1 MELTME
7 FEFMAAP
14 GGLFEAVPD
23 HFEFENE
30 SITNQWTDMEL
41 DPTSPS
47 MSLFHELEQ
56 VQEVQETIK
65 PTPTSALLADLI
77 NECGIEVVEEA
88 TAPSSPTS
96 SLDSGMEDHQSLI
109 DELEQF
115 FGSPTHVDAPETS
128 YPGLDLVSKAEVVAR
143 ASPSSILRA
152 LSTGQVLLPA
162 QAEAM
167 VSEADLR
174 NALTTSCVTEDG
186 HSVVIIVAP
195 ASPALDTTT
204 DTDSDWVPSSPA
216 SPLRSLGPASGAI
229 RKRYQRSKPAS
240 PPAGPYPVEKKARKK
255 AQNRTAA
262 FRYREKKKGELDCV
276 DTELELLAA
285 KNVALS
291 AQLKEME
298 TEARLLKKLMAE
310 VGLGSYANAI
320 KL

>member
-1 MELTME
+1 ME
-7 FEFMAAP
+7 FTLAAP
-14 GGLFEAVPD
+14 GGLFETAPD
-23 HFEFENE
+23 HFEFEFENVE
-30 SITNQWTDMEL
+30 SITNEWTDMEL

-65 PTPTSALLADLI
+65 PTTTSALLADLI

-88 TAPSSPTS
+88 TNPSSPAS
-96 SLDSGMEDHQSLI
+96 SLDSGMEDHQNLI

-115 FGSPTHVDAPETS
+115 FGSPTSVDASET
-128 YPGLDLVSKAEVVAR
+128 GLALVSQGEVVAR
-143 ASPSSILRA
+143 ASPASILQA
-152 LSTGQVLLPA
+152 LSTGQVLLPPG
-162 QAEAM
+162 AEAM
-167 VSEADLR
+167 LSKADLAG
-174 NALTTSCVTEDG
+174 ALTTSCITEDG

-204 DTDSDWVPSSPA
+204 DTDSDWAPNSPA
-216 SPLRSLGPASGAI
+216 SPLHSLGPASGAV

-240 PPAGPYPVEKKARKK
+240 PPSGPYPVEKKARKK
-255 AQNRTAA
+255 AQNRKAA
-262 FRYREKKKGELDCV
+262 FIYRERKKGEADSV
-276 DTELELLAA
+276 DTQLELLAA

>member
-1 MELTME
+1 ME
-7 FEFMAAP
+7 FSLSAP
-14 GGLFEAVPD
+14 DGLFETVPD

-88 TAPSSPTS
+88 TAPSSPAS

-115 FGSPTHVDAPETS
+115 FGSPTSVDAPETN
-128 YPGLDLVSKAEVVAR
+128 YPGLDLVSQTEVTAR
-143 ASPSSILRA
+143 ASPASILQA

-162 QAEAM
+162 GAEAM
-167 VSEADLR
+167 LSEADLR
-174 NALTTSCVTEDG
+174 DALTTSCITEDG

-216 SPLRSLGPASGAI
+216 SPLRSLGPASGTI

-262 FRYREKKKGELDCV
+262 FRYREKKKGEADSV

-310 VGLGSYANAI
+310 VGLGTYANAI

>member
-1 MELTME
+1 ME
-7 FEFMAAP
+7 FTLAAP
-14 GGLFEAVPD
+14 GGLFETATD
-23 HFEFENE
+23 HFEVFEFENE

-56 VQEVQETIK
+56 VQEVQETK
-65 PTPTSALLADLI
+65 PTNTSALLADLI

-88 TAPSSPTS
+88 TSPSSPAS

-115 FGSPTHVDAPETS
+115 FGSPTQVEAPE
-128 YPGLDLVSKAEVVAR
+128 PGLSLVSQGQVAAR
-143 ASPSSILRA
+143 ASPASILQA
-152 LSTGQVLLPA
+152 LSTGQVLLPPG
-162 QAEAM
+162 AEALL
-167 VSEADLR
+167 SEADLR
-174 NALTTSCVTEDG
+174 GALTTSCVTEDG

-204 DTDSDWVPSSPA
+204 DTDSDWAPSSP
-216 SPLRSLGPASGAI
+216 LHSLGPASGMV

-255 AQNRTAA
+255 AQNRKAA
-262 FRYREKKKGELDCV
+262 FIYRERKKGELNSV

-310 VGLGSYANAI
+310 VGLGTYANAI

>member
-1 MELTME
+1 ME
-7 FEFMAAP
+7 FNLEAS
-14 GGLFEAVPD
+14 GGLFETAPD
-23 HFEFENE
+23 HFEFEFEFKNE

-56 VQEVQETIK
+56 VEEVQETTK
-65 PTPTSALLADLI
+65 PTATSALLADLI

-88 TAPSSPTS
+88 TSPSSPAG

-115 FGSPTHVDAPETS
+115 FGSPTSLDAPEPS
-128 YPGLDLVSKAEVVAR
+128 LALVSQGEVTAR
-143 ASPSSILRA
+143 ASPASILQA
-152 LSTGQVLLPA
+152 LSTGQVLLPPG
-162 QAEAM
+162 AET
-167 VSEADLR
+167 VLSEADLR
-174 NALTTSCVTEDG
+174 GALTTSCITEEG

-195 ASPALDTTT
+195 ASPALDTTNT
-204 DTDSDWVPSSPA
+204 DTDSDWTPSSPA
-216 SPLRSLGPASGAI
+216 SPLHSLGPASGAV
-229 RKRYQRSKPAS
+229 RKRYQRSKPAR
-240 PPAGPYPVEKKARKK
+240 PPTGPYPVEKKARKQ
-255 AQNRTAA
+255 AQNRKAA
-262 FRYREKKKGELDCV
+262 FLYRERKKGEADNV